1 MVILLR
7 VLIEL
12 VGIRHL
18 RANDKLEID
27 AFAAPPCSN
36 RPLGVGKPQRPGRG
50 PPAAARGCPEVGK
63 LPQNSLA
70 RRGPLRGGPAP
81 QLRRRRRRR
90 SPATSLDAA
99 VPVRRS
105 IDGPTGRRR
114 TARTDFRSDRARTSR
129 NLAGTFGLGL
139 PLISDAARGRFL
151 QSLCEGSCPQI
162 DAVAG
167 PVDVT

>member
-1 MVILLR
+1 MR
-7 VLIEL
+7 
-12 VGIRHL
+12 R
-18 RANDKLEID
+18 RAPGRR
-27 AFAAPPCSN
+27 AAPEAWP
-36 RPLGVGKPQRPGRG
+36 RPAGCGPRLPRSRQTASKQPGQ
-50 PPAAARGCPEVGK
+50 AR
-63 LPQNSLA
+63 
-70 RRGPLRGGPAP
+70 PLRGGPAP
-81 QLRRRRRRR
+81 QPRRRRRRR

-114 TARTDFRSDRARTSR
+114 TARADFRSDHARTSR

-139 PLISDAARGRFL
+139 RSISDAARGRLL

-167 PVDVT
+167 PVDVTCGVYPTARDPETVIEPSFALENAPSAAQHSGL